1 MAIYHLSA
9 SIIKRSAG
17 RSVTAAAAYRAAAKI
32 GDIKTGIIHDYGR
45 KQGVDYSEIISPV
58 SPISNSSNEWLT
70 NRAELWNK
78 VEQIEK
84 RKDAQLA
91 REVTLAIPT
100 ELSQPDQI
108 ALVREYVNTNYVAA
122 GMIADINLH
131 HLDGDNPHAH
141 ILLTMRNLQTSPAG
155 VVEFGLK
162 NTDWNSKELLL
173 AQRKSW
179 EEVANKYLAARGL
192 DTRIDC
198 RSLEEQGSP
207 FIPQIHVGVHAMA
220 MKRKGIATDRGDEF
234 DLIESANNDIRA
246 RLEEIYQQEYT
257 EPEPEH
263 LIPDLNAENESI
275 LEKQD
280 YELGKLVH
288 EMIPLNCKNSLKFGE
303 YRVQRGY
310 EDYIQ
315 VSTNLYGTKI
325 LELTRENDLWST
337 NIVNPNNSRHTKK
350 YYSPDYI
357 SELVNDFERCV
368 RYPTESE
375 SQKFNNE
382 INNRYNPELGQ
393 IGYYPVPKPYS
404 KNEDKHKLGKL
415 LNELLEKWGQRI
427 FHPEDIKL
435 VFYKIQPDQISI
447 YIDGHKPQCT
457 RVCSFKFIDDR
468 WINTVQ
474 PKDNR
479 YSIDN
484 LITMVSDQHHRFD
497 AGEIKKLELTDL
509 ERREIPSFIDWC
521 GLELNDSRLATIRER
536 GREIISNNL
545 ANDLVKW
552 IDKNIPST
560 SESLTKDKIQEILAD
575 SSQPVILEHQDPS
588 NSVYTYYRLLDTQEN
603 KILEIRHNRGRLE
616 IISGVVTPLISEQIK
631 IIINELEKS
640 ENIIDSTTS
649 NINQQINIPIAS
661 LRPEPLTSSEIIVV
675 TPDLPIIKLDPI
687 DTNLKPVTFLST
699 QQPKVTRPR
708 PPDRKSITEGDPR
721 VHLRAMANKTH
732 QSTVALINDQ
742 DLPIKTT
749 PITPIPVIQKPEMT
763 IFKPPTPIEVA
774 VQVKQQQLDHE
785 AAEKQRLASLVENKQ
800 VAEKSQ
806 AKRKS
811 SRGFER

>member
-32 GDIKTGIIHDYGR
+32 EDLKTGIIHDYDR

-58 SPISNSSNEWLT
+58 SPNSNSSNQWLT

-179 EEVANKYLAARGL
+179 EEVTNKYLAARGL

-207 FIPQIHVGVHAMA
+207 FIPQIHIGVHAMA
-220 MKRKGIATDRGDEF
+220 MKRKGIATDRGEEF
-234 DLIESANNDIRA
+234 DRIEAANNDIRA

-257 EPEPEH
+257 EPEAEH

-280 YELGKLVH
+280 YELGRLVH

-303 YRVQRGY
+303 YRIQRGY

-315 VSTNLYGTKI
+315 VSTNRYGTKI
-325 LELTRENDLWST
+325 LELTRENDRWNT
-337 NIVNPNNSRHTKK
+337 NILDPNTSKNTTK

-357 SELVNDFERCV
+357 SELVNDFEQCV
-368 RYPTESE
+368 RYPTELQSKE
-375 SQKFNNE
+375 FSNEIKNKYDPELPQIKYVDQGALFRKEMEKTKALEDIISDHHWKYWIARDEAKMQIQKYSSLINSDNNHQCQNYELEFLNRTRNNLYELSTHINRNYLPRAGDTINNE
-382 INNRYNPELGQ
+382 NKIVQKRFSYNTYRS
-393 IGYYPVPKPYS
+393 ICVDIS
-404 KNEDKHKLGKL
+404 KERQATTEDKHIEFQK
-415 LNELLEKWGQRI
+415 R
-427 FHPEDIKL
+427 
-435 VFYKIQPDQISI
+435 
-447 YIDGHKPQCT
+447 IDGLSTQTLWMK
-457 RVCSFKFIDDR
+457 
-468 WINTVQ
+468 
-474 PKDNR
+474 
-479 YSIDN
+479 N
-484 LITMVSDQHHRFD
+484 LT
-497 AGEIKKLELTDL
+497 A
-509 ERREIPSFIDWC
+509 
-521 GLELNDSRLATIRER
+521 
-536 GREIISNNL
+536 
-545 ANDLVKW
+545 
-552 IDKNIPST
+552 
-560 SESLTKDKIQEILAD
+560 KIE
-575 SSQPVILEHQDPS
+575 
-588 NSVYTYYRLLDTQEN
+588 
-603 KILEIRHNRGRLE
+603 
-616 IISGVVTPLISEQIK
+616 
-631 IIINELEKS
+631 
-640 ENIIDSTTS
+640 
-649 NINQQINIPIAS
+649 
-661 LRPEPLTSSEIIVV
+661 SEIIKVR
-675 TPDLPIIKLDPI
+675 THTEIESTRQKTEAAEKAAAIKIESL
-687 DTNLKPVTFLST
+687 LLT
-699 QQPKVTRPR
+699 QQPKVTHPR
-708 PPDRKSITEGDPR
+708 PPDRKPISEGNPR
-721 VHLRAMANKTH
+721 VHLRAMTNKTH
-732 QSTVALINDQ
+732 QPTVDLINDQ
-742 DLPIKTT
+742 DLPIETP
-749 PITPIPVIQKPEMT
+749 PITPIPVLQQPEPLPS
-763 IFKPPTPIEVA
+763 IVILPSIEPLAPSEVITQ
-774 VQVKQQQLDHE
+774 VQVK
-785 AAEKQRLASLVENKQ
+785 K
-800 VAEKSQ
+800 
-806 AKRKS
+806 KS